1 MSGAPPL
8 SEAETTALR
17 DEAISWA
24 AQHGLL
30 VATASSDAGAT
41 TPAAFTHAPV
51 ALLPTPFP
59 RDVFELAPQI
69 ITLCSGQLQPFD
81 FGLVPAQHQALYQA
95 GQLFTHLY
103 AAAMS
108 GEEGPRV
115 MSDEQKLKAL
125 LWVLRLDY
133 P

>member
-41 TPAAFTHAPV
+41 TPAAYTHAPV
-51 ALLPTPFP
+51 ALLP
-59 RDVFELAPQI
+59 
-69 ITLCSGQLQPFD
+69 
-81 FGLVPAQHQALYQA
+81 
-95 GQLFTHLY
+95 HLP
-103 AAAMS
+103 S
-108 GEEGPRV
+108 
-115 MSDEQKLKAL
+115 
-125 LWVLRLDY
+125 
-133 P
+133 